1 MNEVLFDLSA
11 RLGHEMNLKDEQ
23 NQAIEHL
30 LCGRDVLLLL
40 PTDSFFDGFGLSA
53 IVICPLEGYHPRSRT
68 IGSKHR
74 GNFSFSIR

>member
-1 MNEVLFDLSA
+1 MFHFLCDLSA
-11 RLGHEMNLKDEQ
+11 RLGREMKLKDEQ

-53 IVICPLEGYHPRSRT
+53 IVICPLE
-68 IGSKHR
+68 
-74 GNFSFSIR
+74 SIIQDHVL